1 MCIICSRLLVALCWG
16 ELRRCLLS
24 SDGEFEFILFLCSSC
39 SLSLCWLA
47 HAPPSTDGVSKCTSS
62 MGSGMLGFR
71 SRSWST
77 FELIIPLFEKL
88 LLIPS
93 CSAILNRT
101 QRPSVTFPVLNPFL
115 ATSLHNHFSS
125 KALLRTLGFYLVI
138 IIINIIVI
146 GAYPHG
152 YNYIIIYHVSC
163 YFKR

>member
-77 FELIIPLFEKL
+77 FELLIPLFEKL

-93 CSAILNRT
+93 CSAILKGHNVHLSHFLSST
-101 QRPSVTFPVLNPFL
+101 PFSQPLYTITFHPKLSCAGGSF
-115 ATSLHNHFSS
+115 
-125 KALLRTLGFYLVI
+125 G
-138 IIINIIVI
+138 
-146 GAYPHG
+146 HG
-152 YNYIIIYHVSC
+152 
-163 YFKR
+163 